1 MTDSARLSLP
11 DAMAA
16 VLLTG
21 HGGLDQLEYRT
32 DVPVPTAGPGEVLIN
47 VRAAGVNNTDVNTRI
62 GWYSKSVSTGTDDG
76 GTGSHGI
83 DAVDAGDAAWS
94 GSTIAFPRIQGADV
108 CGVIV
113 GVGDDVASGRIGERV
128 LVRAMPPQRRRDG
141 SLVPLTFETLGA
153 DRNGGFAQFTV
164 AASIDAIAVDSN
176 WTDIE
181 LGSIPCASSTAENML
196 QRAAV
201 GAERVLI
208 TGASGGVGSALV
220 QLAARRG
227 ADVIAMCGA
236 AKSDAV
242 RELGANR
249 VIDRDVDL
257 LDELGSNS
265 VDVVADL
272 VAGPQWP
279 NLLDVLRPGGRYIT
293 SGAIAGPMVE
303 LDVRTLYLKDLSLLG
318 GTYQPPEIFTDL
330 VGYIERNE
338 IRPSVGATFPLSDI
352 AAAQTEFLTKRHV
365 GKIVLVPPPMT

>member
-1 MTDSARLSLP
+1 MSSRNAWFEGYSLSFLVSICIASAERSL
-11 DAMAA
+11 AMARRSS
-16 VLLTG
+16 VTF
-21 HGGLDQLEYRT
+21 
-32 DVPVPTAGPGEVLIN
+32 
-47 VRAAGVNNTDVNTRI
+47 
-62 GWYSKSVSTGTDDG
+62 WYSKSVSTGTDDG
-76 GTGSHGI
+76 DTGSQGI

-113 GVGDDVASGRIGERV
+113 AVGNDVASGRIGERV
-128 LVRAMPPQRRRDG
+128 LVRAMPPQRRPDG

-153 DRNGGFAQFTV
+153 DRDGGFAQFTV
-164 AASIDAIAVDSN
+164 AASIDAIAVNSN

-227 ADVIAMCGA
+227 ADVIAVCGA

-242 RELGANR
+242 LELGANR

-338 IRPSVGATFPLSDI
+338 IRPRVGATFPLSDI

-365 GKIVLVPPPMT
+365 GKIVLVPPPIS